1 MVITMNDSKLSSI
14 VEVKRFLQESEVIE
28 FKKRFRKEAYQ
39 WIEETLKRFD
49 YLYLG
54 KKEKGLIKKYLKK
67 VTGYS
72 RPQVTRQIRQYRETG
87 RVRLKEYK
95 RNKFERK
102 YTSKDILLLAQTA
115 ELHDYPNGAA
125 LKKTL
130 ERMANTYGEEE
141 YRNIANISVSHI
153 YNLRKT
159 VFYQRSVTFYQET
172 KKTKGRV
179 IGERCK
185 PEPGGKPGYLRVDTM
200 HQGDRDGQ
208 KGVYHIN
215 TVDEIVQWEVAGA
228 AEKITDSQLIPLL
241 GKIIASYPYR
251 IINFHADNGSE
262 YVNSKVAEMLNNL
275 LIKLTKSRPRH
286 SNDNALA
293 ETKNG
298 WVLRKWMGYGH
309 IGQKHAKGINDFYFE
324 CFNEYLNFHRPC
336 AFPIE
341 VKDKKGKIKKKY
353 RYQDYMTPYEK
364 LRSIPDARIYLKEG
378 ITFEMLDKKARRY
391 TDNEMAKKVQ
401 LERDKLFDKILA
413 A

>member
-1 MVITMNDSKLSSI
+1 
-14 VEVKRFLQESEVIE
+14 ESEVIE
-28 FKKRFRKEAYQ
+28 FKKRSRKEAYQ

-54 KKEKGLIKKYLKK
+54 KKEKGLIKKYLQK

-102 YTSKDILLLAQTA
+102 YTNKDILLLAQTA

-125 LKKTL
+125 LKRTL
-130 ERMANTYGEEE
+130 ERMAKEYGEEE

-159 VFYQRSVTFYQET
+159 VSYQRSVSFYQGT
-172 KKTKGRV
+172 KKSKGRV

-185 PEPGGKPGYLRVDTM
+185 PEPAGKPGYLRVDTM

-208 KGVYHIN
+208 KGVYHVN

-228 AEKITDSQLIPLL
+228 AEKITEEHLIPLL
-241 GKIIASYPYR
+241 GKIISSYPYR

-275 LIKLTKSRPRH
+275 LVKLTKSRPRH

-298 WVLRKWMGYGH
+298 WVLRKWLGYGH
-309 IGQKHAKGINDFYFE
+309 IGQKHAKGINDFYFG

-364 LRSIPDARIYLKEG
+364 LRSIPDAQIYLKESV
-378 ITFEMLDKKARRY
+378 TLERLDKIARRY

>member
-14 VEVKRFLQESEVIE
+14 VEIRRFLQESEVIE
-28 FKKRFRKEAYQ
+28 FKKRFRKETYQ

-95 RNKFERK
+95 RNKFEKK
-102 YTSKDILLLAQTA
+102 YTNKDIQLLAKTA

-130 ERMANTYGEEE
+130 ERMANTYEEEE
-141 YRNIANISVSHI
+141 YRNIAAISVSHI
-153 YNLRKT
+153 YNLQKT
-159 VFYQRSVTFYQET
+159 VSYQRSVTFYQET
-172 KKTKGRV
+172 KKTKGRA

-215 TVDEIVQWEVAGA
+215 TVDEVVQWEVVGA
-228 AEKITDSQLIPLL
+228 VEKITDEHLIPLL
-241 GKIIASYPYR
+241 GKIIGSYPYR
-251 IINFHADNGSE
+251 IMNFHADNGSE
-262 YVNSKVAEMLNNL
+262 YINRKVAEMLNNL

-286 SNDNALA
+286 TNDNALA

-298 WVLRKWMGYGH
+298 WVLRKWLGYSH
-309 IGQKHAKGINDFYFE
+309 IGQKHAKGLNDFYFG

-336 AFPIE
+336 AFPME

-378 ITFEMLDKKARRY
+378 ITLEMLDKIAKRY

>member
-14 VEVKRFLQESEVIE
+14 VEVKSFLQESGVIE
-28 FKKRFRKEAYQ
+28 FKKRSRKEAYE
-39 WIEETLKRFD
+39 WIEETLGRFD

-54 KKEKGLIKKYLKK
+54 KKEKSLIKKYIEK

-102 YTSKDILLLAQTA
+102 YTSKDIRLLAQTA

-125 LKKTL
+125 LKKIL
-130 ERMANTYGEEE
+130 ERMANKYGEEE
-141 YRNIANISVSHI
+141 YRNLSNISVSHI
-153 YNLRKT
+153 YNLKKT
-159 VFYQRSVTFYQET
+159 VSYQRSVPFYQRT
-172 KKTKGRV
+172 RKTKARA

-185 PEPGGKPGYLRVDTM
+185 PEPGGKPGYLRVDTV

-215 TVDEIVQWEVAGA
+215 TVDEVVQWEVAGA
-228 AEKITDSQLIPLL
+228 VEKITNCHLIPLL
-241 GKIIASYPYR
+241 EKIIASYPYR

-262 YVNSKVAEMLNNL
+262 YINRKVAEMLNNL

-293 ETKNG
+293 ESKNG
-298 WVLRKWMGYGH
+298 WVLRKWMGYGY
-309 IGQKHAKGINDFYFE
+309 IAQKHAKGINEFYFE

-364 LRSIPDARIYLKEG
+364 LRSIPGVRIYLKES
-378 ITFEMLDKKARRY
+378 ITLERLDKIARRY

>member
-1 MVITMNDSKLSSI
+1 MNDSKLSSI
-14 VEVKRFLQESEVIE
+14 VEVKRFLQESGVIE
-28 FKKRFRKEAYQ
+28 FKRRSRKEAYE

-49 YLYLG
+49 YLNLS
-54 KKEKGLIKKYLKK
+54 KKEKGLIKNYLKK

-72 RPQVTRQIRQYRETG
+72 RPQVTRKIREYRETG
-87 RVRLKEYK
+87 RVRVKEYE

-102 YTSKDILLLAQTA
+102 YTIKDIQLLAQTA

-130 ERMANTYGEEE
+130 ERMAKEYGEEE

-159 VFYQRSVTFYQET
+159 VSYQRSVSFYQGT
-172 KKTKGRV
+172 KKTKATA

-185 PEPGGKPGYLRVDTM
+185 PEPEGRPGYLRVDTL
-200 HQGDRDGQ
+200 HQGDKDGQ
-208 KGVYHIN
+208 KGVYHVN

-228 AEKITDSQLIPLL
+228 AEKITDTQLIPLL
-241 GKIIASYPYR
+241 VKIIASYPYR

-262 YVNSKVAEMLNNL
+262 YINSKVAEMLNNL

-286 SNDNALA
+286 TNDNALA

-298 WVLRKWMGYGH
+298 WVLRKWMGYAH
-309 IGQKHAKGINDFYFE
+309 IGQKYAQGINDFYFG

-336 AFPIE
+336 AFPIT

-364 LRSIPDARIYLKEG
+364 LRSIPDAQIYLKES
-378 ITFEMLDKKARRY
+378 ITLERLDKIAKRY

-401 LERDKLFDKILA
+401 LERDKLFDKILVA
-413 A
+413 

>member
-14 VEVKRFLQESEVIE
+14 VEIKRFLQESEVIE

-39 WIEETLKRFD
+39 WTEETLKRFD

-95 RNKFERK
+95 RNKFEKK
-102 YTSKDILLLAQTA
+102 YTNKDIQLLAQTA

-141 YRNIANISVSHI
+141 YRNIAAISVSHI
-153 YNLRKT
+153 YNLQKT
-159 VFYQRSVTFYQET
+159 VSYQRSVPFYQET

-185 PEPGGKPGYLRVDTM
+185 PEPGGRPGYLRVDTM

-215 TVDEIVQWEVAGA
+215 TVDEIVQWEVVGA
-228 AEKITDSQLIPLL
+228 AEKITDTQLLPLL

-298 WVLRKWMGYGH
+298 WVLRKWLGYSH
-309 IGQKHAKGINDFYFE
+309 IGQKYAQGVNDFYFG

-336 AFPIE
+336 AFPMA

-364 LRSIPDARIYLKEG
+364 LRSIPDTRIYLKEG
-378 ITFEMLDKKARRY
+378 ISLEILDKIARRY

>member
-14 VEVKRFLQESEVIE
+14 VEIKRFLQESEAIE
-28 FKKRFRKEAYQ
+28 FKKRFRKETYQ

-87 RVRLKEYK
+87 RVRLQEYK
-95 RNKFERK
+95 RNKFEKK
-102 YTSKDILLLAQTA
+102 YTNKDILLLAKTA
-115 ELHDYPNGAA
+115 ELHDYPNGAS

-130 ERMANTYGEEE
+130 ERMANTYGEEG

-153 YNLRKT
+153 YNLKKT
-159 VFYQRSVTFYQET
+159 VSYQRSVSFYQET
-172 KKTKGRV
+172 KKAKGRT

-185 PEPGGKPGYLRVDTM
+185 PEPVGKPGFLRVDTV
-200 HQGDRDGQ
+200 HQGDRDGE

-215 TVDEIVQWEVAGA
+215 TVDEVVQWEVVGA
-228 AEKITDSQLIPLL
+228 VEKITDCHLIPLL
-241 GKIIASYPYR
+241 QKIIASYPYR

-262 YVNSKVAEMLNNL
+262 YINRKVAEMLNNL

-286 SNDNALA
+286 TNDNALA

-309 IGQKHAKGINDFYFE
+309 IGQRHAKGINEFYFE

-336 AFPIE
+336 AFPIS

-391 TDNEMAKKVQ
+391 TDNEMAKKVH
-401 LERDKLFDKILA
+401 LEMDKLFDKILA

>member
-54 KKEKGLIKKYLKK
+54 KKEKGLIKKYIEK

-72 RPQVTRQIRQYRETG
+72 RPQVTRQIREYRETG
-87 RVRLKEYK
+87 RVRLKEYE

-102 YTSKDILLLAQTA
+102 YTSKDIQLLAQTA
-115 ELHDYPNGAA
+115 EWHDYPNGAA

-130 ERMANTYGEEE
+130 ERMANEYGEEE

-153 YNLRKT
+153 YNLKKT
-159 VFYQRSVTFYQET
+159 VSYQRSVTFYQET

-185 PEPGGKPGYLRVDTM
+185 PEPEGKPGYLRVDTL

-208 KGVYHIN
+208 KGVYHVN

-228 AEKITDSQLIPLL
+228 AEKITDTQLIPLL
-241 GKIIASYPYR
+241 VKIIASYPYR
-251 IINFHADNGSE
+251 IMNFHADNGSE
-262 YVNSKVAEMLNNL
+262 YINSKVAEMLNNL

-309 IGQKHAKGINDFYFE
+309 IGQKYAQRINEFYFG

-336 AFPIE
+336 AFPFA

-364 LRSIPDARIYLKEG
+364 LRSIPDAQIYLKES
-378 ITFEMLDKKARRY
+378 ITLEMLDKIARRY

-401 LERDKLFDKILA
+401 LERDKLFDKILVA
-413 A
+413 